1 LAEVALRV
9 DNAPILRAMAYG
21 AMCAIFKSDE
31 ESKAIIPREI
41 PPITNHAFAQPIAP
55 DLLDHVDWSFV
66 EALR

>member
-1 LAEVALRV
+1 
-9 DNAPILRAMAYG
+9 
-21 AMCAIFKSDE
+21 MCAIFKSDE